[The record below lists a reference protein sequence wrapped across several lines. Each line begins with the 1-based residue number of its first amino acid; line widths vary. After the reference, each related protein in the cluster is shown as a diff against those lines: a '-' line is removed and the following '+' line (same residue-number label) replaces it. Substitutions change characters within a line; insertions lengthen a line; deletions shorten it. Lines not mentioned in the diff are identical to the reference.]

1 MKAWSANA
9 REVKPRD
16 AELEFEESASGS
28 ESDYSSSDVTEDEDG
43 DELTPA
49 LDAAILRTLSK
60 IKKKDGVYGSENV
73 LQEELKRAQEK
84 AEAKGIR
91 ASVVK
96 KIAEKPYLLADYH
109 RAKLLSGEHAN
120 EDDDENDRPEEP
132 LTHVQSERL
141 LRQEAVSAFKAL
153 GDDEDDDDAGEFI
166 QKRHKE
172 DEDVEQDDI
181 EYRQFLLEMGGGEAE
196 VRKVLGMGD
205 QPVSGVIVDDEE
217 GDDEERYDEAK
228 QRALSK
234 VEKAELKAKK
244 EKKKAK
250 KAKADEDFLMDY
262 ILNRGWIDRSEKHV
276 PTYKEIV
283 GNDVDSDAS
292 SDDDNEKDGRGKGES
307 SNHPW
312 GKLDEEEDFDEKAD
326 RFEAE
331 YNFRFEEPGS
341 SSIVSHPREI
351 PSLVRRPDDA
361 RKTKRARRAERK
373 AAERAAQEEEVR
385 AKKGSKR
392 REMEKRMASLKAD
405 LAEEGVEGG
414 VDWDQLEKVLDGE
427 WDEGE
432 WEKVVGGMLS
442 RANGG
447 DDGAEEE
454 GDEKPTWDD
463 DIGDAEYDDIEMDE
477 EGGADGDGGH
487 DAQWNG
493 EDDEGPIN
501 MDADFIDEEP
511 SKKKRKKNKK
521 DKKKNK
527 LEAELESQAQAQLAS
542 EESAGLTVAD
552 KAKAVKEAMEEYRAL
567 DHEDMIGDLPTRFKY
582 TQTAPTAYGLSP
594 VEILLA
600 TDEELNKI
608 FSVKTIAPYRK
619 GGIGMQ
625 GKGLGKRVRE
635 LKEDLKKRRWGQEVH
650 QSNGNNN
657 AYAGAQKRKHGEQEG
672 GESHGEGRKGKRAG
686 KKERQRLKAQAEANG
701 SEGSGHKQENA

>member
-1 MKAWSANA
+1 MKAWSAKA
-9 REVKPRD
+9 REVKPQD
-16 AELEFEESASGS
+16 IQPDEESASGS
-28 ESDYSSSDVTEDEDG
+28 ESNYSSSDVTEDEDG

-60 IKKKDGVYGSENV
+60 IKKKEGVYGSENV

-84 AEAKGIR
+84 ADAKGIKG
-91 ASVVK
+91 SIVK
-96 KIAEKPYLLADYH
+96 RIAEKPYLLADYH
-109 RAKLLSGEHAN
+109 RAKLLSGENA
-120 EDDDENDRPEEP
+120 DDEAENDYPEEP

-141 LRQEAVSAFKAL
+141 LRQEAVSAFKSL
-153 GDDEDDDDAGEFI
+153 GDDSDEEGEFI
-166 QKRHKE
+166 QKRDKE
-172 DEDVEQDDI
+172 VEDVEQDDV
-181 EYRQFLLEMGGGEAE
+181 EYRQFLLEMGGGEDE

-205 QPVSGVIVDDEE
+205 QPVAGVIVDED
-217 GDDEERYDEAK
+217 DDEGRYDEAK
-228 QRALSK
+228 QSALSK

-244 EKKKAK
+244 EKMKEKKV
-250 KAKADEDFLMDY
+250 KADEDFLMDY

-283 GNDVDSDAS
+283 GNADSDK
-292 SDDDNEKDGRGKGES
+292 SDDEEETGKGKGES
-307 SNHPW
+307 SSHPW
-312 GKLDEEEDFDEKAD
+312 GKLDEEDDFDDKAE
-326 RFEAE
+326 RFEVE

-341 SSIVSHPREI
+341 SNIVSHPREI

-427 WDEGE
+427 WAEGE

-442 RANGG
+442 RANGYG
-447 DDGAEEE
+447 DEEE
-454 GDEKPTWDD
+454 EDGDEKPTWDD
-463 DIGDAEYDDIEMDE
+463 DIGDAEYDEIDE
-477 EGGADGDGGH
+477 EGGDDVDMGHYDG
-487 DAQWNG
+487 QWNE

-511 SKKKRKKNKK
+511 TKKKRKKNKK
-521 DKKKNK
+521 DKQKSKDVK
-527 LEAELESQAQAQLAS
+527 LEPDVEAQIAED
-542 EESAGLTVAD
+542 SAGLTVAD

-567 DHEDMIGDLPTRFKY
+567 DHEDMIGDLATRFKY

-635 LKEDLKKRRWGQEVH
+635 LKEDLKKRRWGQED
-650 QSNGNNN
+650 QSWRQNGGDRH
-657 AYAGAQKRKHGEQEG
+657 AGHKRKHGEDG
-672 GESHGEGRKGKRAG
+672 GEQGSAGGEERKGKRAG
-686 KKERQRLKAQAEANG
+686 KKERQRQKALAGSNEAEGAG
-701 SEGSGHKQENA
+701 VKQERA